1 MIFFPTRTA
10 KEICRGGLTKENV
23 FFGLLCIMQSFECLI
38 RRPRRLSKLGAPC
51 SCHTRLFSIC
61 CKKND
66 VDNILQQ
73 TGMSKDTKAHVNACS
88 GHLGCPALGVGL
100 WADGV
105 PCNWDR
111 SHSLECVS
119 MFFPGWADTF
129 RQVRIPLLV
138 IQKRFVCQQGTF
150 DDVCE
155 VLKYSFDCLAT
166 GVLPKTRHAGEA
178 WHATDSKRKHWGGK
192 PIGIQGV
199 LCEIRGD
206 WQMYSTIFR
215 LGSWSGNKNCCWKCT
230 ADKAGIKQFGLEASW
245 RTQRLNHIDFLVRLH
260 QLGLNANPLFDCPFF
275 L

>member
-1 MIFFPTRTA
+1 MFLPHEIIFY
-10 KEICRGGLTKENV
+10 
-23 FFGLLCIMQSFECLI
+23 LLQ
-38 RRPRRLSKLGAPC
+38 
-51 SCHTRLFSIC
+51 
-61 CKKND
+61 KND
-66 VDNILQQ
+66 VNNILQQ
-73 TGMSKDTKAHVNACS
+73 TGMSTDTKAHVNACS
-88 GHLGCPALGVGL
+88 GHLGCPALGVGV

-105 PCNWDR
+105 PCEWDR

-166 GVLPKTRHAGEA
+166 GVFPKTRHAGEA